1 MTGTNN
7 LRTRNQS
14 IDGLRG
20 LLAAYVMFWHYAQ
33 VSNHLHIWLPDARI
47 AVMAFF
53 MMSAYV
59 LTPSWDG
66 NFPIFLARRFL
77 RLWPVFALCLVVGS
91 TLSGVA
97 LRWTYF
103 VWYPLVE
110 SSTSFPIDLP
120 MWSLFVEA
128 WAMLAMPLIVWGG
141 KTLPRTVATCLLF
154 AGVAHLL
161 PMAANGALFVIGS
174 YCTKFDFD
182 FAILRSSIPQ
192 WLGKVSYSLYL
203 THYIVFGVCAYHM
216 PSIAIYVQLP
226 IALLVGYIVWL
237 MVERH
242 SITFSRWA
250 AKQLYDVEGRVQFRS
265 ALRSAR

>member
-1 MTGTNN
+1 MTSSEKF
-7 LRTRNQS
+7 RSRNQS

-20 LLAAYVMFWHYAQ
+20 MLAAYVMFTHYAP
-33 VSNHLHIWLPDARI
+33 VGDHMHSWAPNGHI

-53 MMSAYV
+53 MMSGYV
-59 LTPSWDG
+59 LTLNWDG
-66 NFPIFLARRFL
+66 NFPIFVVRRFL

-91 TLSGVA
+91 TLSGIA

-103 VWYPLVE
+103 VWYPMVDLNIG
-110 SSTSFPIDLP
+110 FPIDDP

-161 PMAANGALFVIGS
+161 PMAVNGAFFVIGS
-174 YCTKFDFD
+174 YCAKFDFD
-182 FAILRSSIPQ
+182 FAILRTSIPQ

-203 THYIVFGVCAYHM
+203 THCIAFGVCAYHM
-216 PSIAIYVQLP
+216 PAIAIYVQLP
-226 IALLVGYIVWL
+226 TALLVGYVVWL

-242 SITFSRWA
+242 SIAFSRWA
-250 AKQLYDVEGRVQFRS
+250 AKQLYAVERRVQFR
-265 ALRSAR
+265 AA